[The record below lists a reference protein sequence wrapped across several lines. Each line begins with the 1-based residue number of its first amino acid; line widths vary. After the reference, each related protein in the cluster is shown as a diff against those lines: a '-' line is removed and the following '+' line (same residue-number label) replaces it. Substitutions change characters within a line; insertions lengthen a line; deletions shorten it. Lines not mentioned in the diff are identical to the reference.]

1 MAVAIINGVIRINQ
15 FRTNAGMGQGKNVF
29 EPWTMNTKSNLAL
42 GQVAGNLNFFASGA
56 NIINDP
62 DLVDN
67 PIVDNG
73 IKSSFAPANMELF

>member
-1 MAVAIINGVIRINQ
+1 MAVAVITGIIRINQ

-29 EPWTMNTKSNLAL
+29 EPLTMNTKSNMAL
-42 GQVAGNLNFFASGA
+42 GQVAGNLNFFSTGA

-62 DLVDN
+62 DIIDN

-73 IKSSFAPANMELF
+73 LKSNFAPANQEVF